1 MKRWELKVNINFS
14 KTIARK
20 KTFTLGV
27 KVLKNKSTGRFDC
40 E

>member
-1 MKRWELKVNINFS
+1 MRAEGEHKFS
-14 KTIARK
+14 KTTARK
-20 KTFTLGV
+20 RKFTVGV